1 MTTYT
6 LLQLNEMIQRAV
18 ADALPQAF
26 WMTAELNS
34 AQDRGHFYGEVVQKD
49 EAGHTLAQAR
59 VTCWRNQFSYVQ
71 QKFYAAT
78 GSVLRAGLQ
87 VMILVKASFH
97 PAFGF
102 SYNIQDIEPSYT
114 LGDAERR
121 RREILD
127 ALQREGIMRENATI
141 PLPRIIQRIAVI
153 SSATAAGYGDFVN
166 QLVANSHRL
175 RFMPTLFDSLM
186 QGNGVEMSVMAALE
200 QIAER
205 QEEFDAV
212 VIIRGGGSTTDLDCF
227 DNYNLAHAIALYPL
241 PVFTGIGHERDEVVL
256 DYVAHTRLKT
266 PTAVAAFMVEHNH
279 RELMLLD
286 DINLRVAQS
295 ARLTLERGTT
305 RLIQIEQSIPLYYAR
320 VREREDN
327 RLSRYSDRMRNAWT
341 LRYERERNRFTTI
354 ERQMYALDPMRV
366 LERGYSMALSGGQL
380 LTDSANIE
388 AGDEITIKFAKGAII
403 TKCLKKMN

>member
-71 QKFYAAT
+71 QKFYTAT

-266 PTAVAAFMVEHNH
+266 PTAVAAFLVEHNH

-341 LRYERERNRFTTI
+341 LRYERERNRLTTI